1 MTTFKI
7 LSWNVGGMGS
17 PKKRIALFMHIRK
30 YNPHVICLQ
39 ETHLI
44 PEKVSQLLKPWVQWS
59 VHFTH
64 SSYSRGVSLLVH
76 RNFRWEVGQ
85 IQKDP
90 KGRFIFIQACIDSLP
105 YVLLGIYLPPPSN
118 LSILQHAARFANQF
132 QQATLICIG
141 DFNMLK
147 DPVLDSFSGAHEP
160 VAQSTSTA
168 LSQFLAEMGWYY
180 LLEVEVPQLY
190 YLLLPLRQKR
200 SV

>member
-1 MTTFKI
+1 M
-7 LSWNVGGMGS
+7 
-17 PKKRIALFMHIRK
+17 
-30 YNPHVICLQ
+30 
-39 ETHLI
+39 
-44 PEKVSQLLKPWVQWS
+44 
-59 VHFTH
+59 
-64 SSYSRGVSLLVH
+64 VH

-180 LLEVEVPQLY
+180 LWRLRFPNSATYSCHSGRNALSRIDYMCGDARAYMEVGRYSIYREQSQTTRPFWSNITY
-190 YLLLPLRQKR
+190 PNPENNAPT
-200 SV
+200 